1 MTAAKKPAKKAPA
14 KRKPRAKKPVNHIEQ
29 ALKDLKN
36 EQWFT
41 RGEKSSDWKRYLT
54 IAAASVVMLLIGAAG
69 GVWSAGGIAIGPGRD
84 DVLSQAYDADRVTQI
99 AVLKDMA
106 AQGFKNDDSGR
117 EQATTWFNENRFRN
131 RPADFR
137 PYTSAVTDNFAAG
150 TLEQFA
156 VELEAK

>member
-14 KRKPRAKKPVNHIEQ
+14 KRKPAKKSPVEPWQNWQQH
-29 ALKDLKN
+29 LK
-36 EQWFT
+36 
-41 RGEKSSDWKRYLT
+41 
-54 IAAASVVMLLIGAAG
+54 IAAASLVMLAIGATG
-69 GVWSAGGIAIGPGRD
+69 GWWSAGGIQVGPGRD

>member
-1 MTAAKKPAKKAPA
+1 MMTAAKKTLVEKAPA
-14 KRKPRAKKPVNHIEQ
+14 KRKPAKPNPVAVEPWQNWQRH
-29 ALKDLKN
+29 
-36 EQWFT
+36 
-41 RGEKSSDWKRYLT
+41 LT
-54 IAAASVVMLLIGAAG
+54 IAAASLVMLAIGAAG
-69 GVWSAGGIAIGPGRD
+69 GVWSAGGIEIGPGRD

-99 AVLKDMA
+99 AVLRELA

-117 EQATTWFNENRFRN
+117 EQATNWFNENRFRN

-156 VELEAK
+156 GKLEGVK

>member
-1 MTAAKKPAKKAPA
+1 MMTAAKKTLVEKAPA
-14 KRKPRAKKPVNHIEQ
+14 KRKPAKPNPVAVEPWQNWQRH
-29 ALKDLKN
+29 
-36 EQWFT
+36 
-41 RGEKSSDWKRYLT
+41 LT
-54 IAAASVVMLLIGAAG
+54 IAAASLVMLAIGAAG
-69 GVWSAGGIAIGPGRD
+69 GVWSASGIEIGPGRD

-99 AVLKDMA
+99 AVLRELA
-106 AQGFKNDDSGR
+106 AKGFKNDDSGR

-156 VELEAK
+156 GKLEAK

>member
-1 MTAAKKPAKKAPA
+1 MVRKTPATPAKKAPE
-14 KRKPRAKKPVNHIEQ
+14 KRKPAKPKLVAVEPWRNW
-29 ALKDLKN
+29 
-36 EQWFT
+36 QWH
-41 RGEKSSDWKRYLT
+41 LQ
-54 IAAASVVMLLIGAAG
+54 IAVASLVMLLIGAVG
-69 GVWSAGGIAIGPGRD
+69 GVWSAGGIEIGPGRD

-99 AVLKDMA
+99 AVLRELA

-156 VELEAK
+156 GKLEGVK